1 MSGVDPVDRETKL
14 MILADTNMPKATP
27 QLRIDLA
34 GLEDFDVLYHVIGAV
49 FGGLL
54 DSGGSIGER
63 DMAVSS
69 VYATSLIQQLGF
81 KRDGEEGLL

>member
-14 MILADTNMPKATP
+14 MILADPNMPKATP

-54 DSGGSIGER
+54 DSGEIGER